1 MEVAFMKPLFLYLAF
16 KILRMD
22 TTLIN
27 ILCLILLF
35 LGILGTFLPVLPGL
49 LLSICGLLIYK
60 FGTDSD
66 LSMIYIWA
74 FGILTLVSVVLSY
87 VIPAKTNQKYG
98 GTRWGSIGSIIG
110 TIVGMFLPI
119 PLGFLVGMFAGV
131 FIGEL
136 LHDSKDMTKAWKST
150 KGAFIG
156 FIYGTGFSLV
166 VGVAMFLVVVLDM
179 LNVI

>member
-1 MEVAFMKPLFLYLAF
+1 
-16 KILRMD
+16 MD
-22 TTLIN
+22 TALID

-35 LGILGTFLPVLPGL
+35 LGMLGTFLPVLPGL

-60 FGTDSD
+60 FGTDAD
-66 LSMIYIWA
+66 LPMIYVWA
-74 FGILTLVSVVLSY
+74 FGILTLLSVILNY
-87 VIPAKTNQKYG
+87 VIPAKTNRKYG
-98 GTRWGSIGSIIG
+98 GTRWGSIGSVIG
-110 TIVGMFLPI
+110 TIVGLFLPI

-136 LHDSKDMTKAWKST
+136 LHDSKDMNKALRST

-166 VGVAMFLVVVLDM
+166 VGLAMFLVVILDM
-179 LNVI
+179 LAII

>member
-1 MEVAFMKPLFLYLAF
+1 
-16 KILRMD
+16 MD
-22 TTLIN
+22 TALIN
-27 ILCLILLF
+27 ILCLILLV

-49 LLSICGLLIYK
+49 VLSICGLLIYK
-60 FGTDSD
+60 FGTDAD
-66 LSMIYIWA
+66 LPMIYIWA
-74 FGILTLVSVVLSY
+74 FVILTLISVVLSY
-87 VIPAKTNQKYG
+87 VIPAKTNRKYG

-110 TIVGMFLPI
+110 TIVGIFIPI

-136 LHDSKDMTKAWKST
+136 LHDSKDMNKAMQST

-166 VGVAMFLVVVLDM
+166 VGVAMFLVVVLNM
-179 LNVI
+179 LGVI

>member
-1 MEVAFMKPLFLYLAF
+1 
-16 KILRMD
+16 MD
-22 TTLIN
+22 VVLIE
-27 ILCLILLF
+27 ILCLVLLF
-35 LGILGTFLPVLPGL
+35 LGILGTVLPVLPGL
-49 LLSICGLLIYK
+49 LLSVCGLLIYK
-60 FGTDSD
+60 FGTDAD
-66 LSMIYIWA
+66 LPMIYIWA
-74 FGILTLVSVVLSY
+74 FVILTAVSVVLNY

-110 TIVGMFLPI
+110 TIIGMFLPI

-166 VGVAMFLVVVLDM
+166 VGVAMFLVVLLDM
-179 LNVI
+179 LNII

>member
-1 MEVAFMKPLFLYLAF
+1 
-16 KILRMD
+16 MD
-22 TTLIN
+22 TALIN
-27 ILCLILLF
+27 ILCLVLLF
-35 LGILGTFLPVLPGL
+35 LGMIGTFLPVLPGL

-60 FGTDSD
+60 FGTDAD
-66 LSMIYIWA
+66 LPMIYVWA
-74 FGILTLVSVVLSY
+74 FGILTLLSVILNY

-98 GTRWGSIGSIIG
+98 GTRWGSIGSVIG
-110 TIVGMFLPI
+110 TIVGLFLPI

-136 LHDSKDMTKAWKST
+136 LHDSKDMKKALNST

-166 VGVAMFLVVVLDM
+166 VGLAMFLVVILDM
-179 LNVI
+179 LAII

>member
-1 MEVAFMKPLFLYLAF
+1 
-16 KILRMD
+16 MD
-22 TTLIN
+22 VVLIE
-27 ILCLILLF
+27 ILCLVLLF

-60 FGTDSD
+60 FGTDAN
-66 LSMIYIWA
+66 LSMIYVWA
-74 FGILTLVSVVLSY
+74 FVILTAVSVVLNY

-150 KGAFIG
+150 KGAFVG

-166 VGVAMFLVVVLDM
+166 VGVAMFLVVLLNM
-179 LNVI
+179 LNII

>member
-1 MEVAFMKPLFLYLAF
+1 MESLLLYIANKF
-16 KILRMD
+16 QIMD

-60 FGTDSD
+60 YGTDAD
-66 LSMIYIWA
+66 LPMIYVWV
-74 FGILTLVSVVLSY
+74 FVILTVASVVLNY

-110 TIVGMFLPI
+110 TIVGIFLPI

-131 FIGEL
+131 FVGEL
-136 LHDSKDMTKAWKST
+136 LHDSKDINKALKST
-150 KGAFIG
+150 KGAFVG

-166 VGVAMFLVVVLDM
+166 VGVAMFLVVLFNVL
-179 LNVI
+179 NII